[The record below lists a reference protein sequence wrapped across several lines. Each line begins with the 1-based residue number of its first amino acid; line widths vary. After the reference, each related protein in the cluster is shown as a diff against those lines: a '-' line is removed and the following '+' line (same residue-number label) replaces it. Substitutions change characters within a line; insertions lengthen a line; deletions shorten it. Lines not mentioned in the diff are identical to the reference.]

1 VVEDGDEVRLRV
13 EDDGP
18 GIAPDDRDR
27 VFERFVRLDAARARD
42 AGGSGLGLAIVE
54 TIAAAHGG
62 EAHAANRPEGGA
74 DVWLAL
80 PLHAVR

>member
-1 VVEDGDEVRLRV
+1 LRKRGTGRWSSTCST
-13 EDDGP
+13 DP
-18 GIAPDDRDR
+18 SAPD
-27 VFERFVRLDAARARD
+27 
-42 AGGSGLGLAIVE
+42 GSGLGLAIVE

-62 EAHAANRPEGGA
+62 AAHAANRPEGGA